1 MRKKDFVTMLI
12 GTISGFFFAIGM
24 CMALLPEWHARTPGI
39 VFGVMGMV
47 GSLVAFLIRRKME
60 GKPLWTWNTRIVLI
74 SLFGLLGATIFGI
87 GMVMSMV
94 WNMMIFGIIIGFVG
108 IVMLVTL
115 FPMIKGFEE

>member
-1 MRKKDFVTMLI
+1 MKKKDFVTMLI

-24 CMALLPEWHARTPGI
+24 CMALLPEWHAGTLGI
-39 VFGVMGMV
+39 ALGIIGLI
-47 GSLVAFLIRRKME
+47 GALVAFLIRRKME

-94 WNMMIFGIIIGFVG
+94 WNMMIFGIIIGFIG

>member
-1 MRKKDFVTMLI
+1 MLI
-12 GTISGFFFAIGM
+12 GTTSGFFFAIGM

-39 VFGVMGMV
+39 VLGVMGMI
-47 GSLVAFLIRRKME
+47 GSLVAFFTRRKME
-60 GKPLWTWNTRIVLI
+60 GKQLWTWNTRIVLI

-94 WNMMIFGIIIGFVG
+94 WNMMIFGIIIGFIG